1 MLMDYLLTL
10 YDDLQKDPLGNADF
24 SWFIGF
30 FYLNGDKGKRCTGN
44 AIASPLGFGEAVSI
58 PIVISAQQDELCFTL
73 ICTLAK
79 DKTFNTYTDRRYAF
93 RGVAHDFGKLWNQHG
108 FLTSR

>member
-30 FYLNGDKGKRCTGN
+30 FYLNGDKGKHCTGN

-58 PIVISAQQDELCFTL
+58 PIYELCFTL

>member
-44 AIASPLGFGEAVSI
+44 ASPLGFGEAVSL